1 MRRVCWSGWLSV
13 ALLVGFVALVS
24 GCQSAEPV
32 VPRAIYQEVNADDRE
47 RNYDLA
53 WQEIRGLAGDIERGE
68 LATVE
73 ADSLQ
78 IASRME
84 RLQRGEASGLSSRS
98 VASQL
103 ADWESENQSRSK
115 QERLTRLRELAQV
128 LPEYFDPGD
137 FADAQ
142 DIALEIHVIARSL
155 EP

>member
-1 MRRVCWSGWLSV
+1 MRRVCWPGWLSA
-13 ALLVGFVALVS
+13 ALLLGFVVLVS
-24 GCQSAEPV
+24 GCQASDPL
-32 VPRAIYQEVNADDRE
+32 VPASIQQRVNADNRE

-68 LATVE
+68 LATLE
-73 ADSLQ
+73 ADSLL

-84 RLQRGEASGLSSRS
+84 RLQRGEASGLSSRP

-103 ADWESENQSRSK
+103 ADWESENQSRSE
-115 QERLTRLRELAQV
+115 QDRLTRLRELSQV

-142 DIALEIHVIARSL
+142 DIALEIYVIARSL

>member
-1 MRRVCWSGWLSV
+1 MRRVCWSGWLSA
-13 ALLVGFVALVS
+13 ALLLGFVLLAS
-24 GCQSAEPV
+24 GCQVSEPL
-32 VPRAIYQEVNADDRE
+32 VPASIQQEVNADDRE

-68 LATVE
+68 LATLE
-73 ADSLQ
+73 ADSLL

-84 RLQRGEASGLSSRS
+84 RLQRGEASGLSSRP

-103 ADWESENQSRSK
+103 ADWESENQSRSE
-115 QERLTRLRELAQV
+115 QDRLTRLRELSQV

-142 DIALEIHVIARSL
+142 DIALEIYVIARSL